1 MSSAQTGREPE
12 LDAERDERGD
22 EHGDERRE
30 HDAADDVRPD
40 APERELDEVARELED
55 VKGRW
60 LRAQADYHNLKKRAL
75 LDAEASL
82 RRAMQPLLEN
92 LLLVVDHLE
101 MALAARIESED
112 AQSLAQG
119 VRMTRDQ
126 FLRALEDQG
135 VVPVD
140 EAGAFDPNVHQ
151 AVATVETTDAQPGTI
166 VATVRR
172 GYVWRGT
179 VLRPAQVRVAAAPA
193 NEPSD
198 S

>member
-12 LDAERDERGD
+12 LDAEREERGAERD
-22 EHGDERRE
+22 VEHGNENRE
-30 HDAADDVRPD
+30 HDAANEVRRD
-40 APERELDEVARELED
+40 APARELDEVVRELED

-82 RRAMQPLLEN
+82 RRALQPLLEN

-140 EAGAFDPNVHQ
+140 ETGAFDPNVHQ

-193 NEPSD
+193 H
-198 S
+198 